1 MVRRVWDGVR
11 RGFVEGKVKGVRER
25 GLRCAMG
32 KIQSQGGVEGYVRTD
47 MYTNGERAAKIDDTL
62 LLTVGQ

>member
-1 MVRRVWDGVR
+1 M
-11 RGFVEGKVKGVRER
+11 EGKVKGVRER

-47 MYTNGERAAKIDDTL
+47 MYTNGEIWEAVWWMEAGGEIPFTEKT
-62 LLTVGQ
+62 